1 MVENRQSEV
10 EQLEEALAALEGQRP
25 LLGDDVV
32 DTALLPLQEKLAS
45 LRPRGEEE
53 RKQLTVL
60 FARVG
65 GLGALQDEV
74 AVEETNQFFRQL
86 WPRLDAI
93 VRANGG
99 TVDKHSGTLLMALFG
114 TPVAHEDDPRRAVRT
129 ALQMQQVVANFD
141 TGPFTGLPLEEGG
154 LHLQA
159 GLNTGPAVVGS
170 LGRTREVTAVGDAV
184 NLASRLA
191 DTAAPGTVIV
201 SHATY
206 RHVRGFFNANDMPPL
221 WVKGK
226 REPVVTYLVKNE
238 KPRAFPL
245 EPQPVAGL
253 ESETVGREAEMALLR
268 DTLQEVMAT
277 GTPRVITVVGEAGVG
292 KSRLLYEL
300 QNWMELVDEVFR
312 LFRGQAELQSAAMPY
327 ALVRNMLAFR
337 FQIKESDSPAVARHK
352 LENGVTGVLGEA
364 GMETAHFIGHLT
376 GFDFSDSHYLRGI
389 LDDPRQIQGRAFHY
403 FAEYLRVM
411 AAETPVV
418 LMLENMQWVDAGS
431 VALAEYLWQNC
442 QDCPILIV
450 VAARTAFVEHGPPWL
465 PHARQDPHHRLLD
478 LAPLGEEESR
488 QLVRNIL
495 RKLPNI
501 PAALEGL
508 IVEKA
513 AGNPFYIEEMVRMLI
528 DDGVLVPGEE
538 SWHLRLER
546 LVPDRVP
553 PTLTGVL
560 QARLDALTAAER
572 DVLQR
577 AAVVGEQF
585 WDGAVAALRALASSA
600 AGGLPAVSALLALLE
615 EKEMVVR
622 HGQSAFPG
630 SSEYRFKHA
639 ILHSVTYENVLLRRR
654 RSYHGAIAAWL
665 IDNAGERAE
674 EYAGLI
680 GSHWEQAGEQAE
692 AAQWYARA
700 AHAAERAFL
709 PGQAI
714 GYYEKALEF
723 LPPGNDYA
731 ALRAELY
738 QGLGDMLWRQAR
750 RSEAVAM
757 YQAMRET
764 AAAANDLR
772 LEARACNHLARVHR
786 YLGEMH
792 QGMGFARQAEVLA
805 GRSGPEA
812 TVELARAV
820 ATQGWNHHGLGQFE
834 EAIACGERALALS
847 RSTGKV
853 QEIALA
859 LNLLGVCH
867 TALGEHERGAHY
879 GQEALE
885 LYRRVGHR
893 WGVGII
899 SNNLGENARARG
911 DFETALRYYEDAL
924 AIARETGNRES
935 AISCFN
941 NMGGVRLA
949 LGAPEAAEEALR
961 EVLARVGDRGWFGL
975 AESYR
980 YLAAACLAQGR
991 AGEGLEA
998 AQRSLQLAREGGH
1011 QEFVGAAWRMLGRV
1025 AAATGRSVA
1034 PAPDEPPASAADCYQ
1049 HSAAIFEE
1057 AGMAVEHAH
1066 TLYAWGACLQ
1076 RTDPEAGARLQQ
1088 EAEERF
1094 AALGLPLD
1102 VVKMEA

>member
-1 MVENRQSEV
+1 MVDKSQKEV
-10 EQLEEALAALEGQRP
+10 EQLEAALAALEAQRP

-32 DTALLPLQEKLAS
+32 ATALIPLQEKLAA
-45 LRPRGEEE
+45 LRARGEGE

-60 FARVG
+60 FARVT
-65 GLGALQDEV
+65 GLGSLQDEV
-74 AVEETNQFFRQL
+74 AVEETNQLFRQL
-86 WPRLDAI
+86 WARLDAI
-93 VRANGG
+93 VAANGG
-99 TVDKHSGTLLMALFG
+99 IVDKHVGTLLMALFG
-114 TPVAHEDDPRRAVRT
+114 TPVAHEDDPRRAVRA
-129 ALQMQQVVANFD
+129 ALQMQQVVSNFA
-141 TGPFTGLPLEEGG
+141 TQSLPSLPIEESGLR
-154 LHLQA
+154 LQA
-159 GLNTGPAVVGS
+159 GLNTGPAVVGVV
-170 LGRTREVTAVGDAV
+170 GGTGEYTAVGDAV

-191 DTAAPGTVIV
+191 DAAAPGTVIV
-201 SHATY
+201 SHGTY

-226 REPVVTYLVKNE
+226 REPVQTYLVKNE

-245 EPQPVAGL
+245 DPQPVAGL
-253 ESETVGREAEMALLR
+253 ESATVGREAEMALLR
-268 DTLQEVMAT
+268 ETLQEVMAT
-277 GTPRVITVVGEAGVG
+277 GTPRIITIVGGAGVG

-300 QNWMELVDEVFR
+300 QNWMELVDRVFW
-312 LFRGQAELQSAAMPY
+312 LFRGQAELQSGTMPY
-327 ALVRNMLAFR
+327 ALVRNLLSFR
-337 FQIKESDSPAVARHK
+337 FQINESDKPAVARRK
-352 LENGVTGVLGEA
+352 LEKGITDFLGEA
-364 GMETAHFIGHLT
+364 GVETAHFIGHLA
-376 GFDFSDSHYLRGI
+376 GFDFGKSPYLRGI

-403 FAEYLRVM
+403 FAQYLRVM
-411 AAETPVV
+411 AAQLPVV

-442 QDCPILIV
+442 GECPILIV
-450 VAARTAFVEHGPPWL
+450 VAARPAFVEHGPPWL
-465 PHARQDPHHRLLD
+465 PHAQRHPLHTLLT
-478 LAPLGEEESR
+478 LAPLDGEDSR

-501 PAALEGL
+501 PPTLEEL
-508 IVEKA
+508 IVDKT

-528 DDGVLVPGEE
+528 DDGVLLPGDK
-538 SWHLRLER
+538 SWQLRMER

-585 WDGAVAALRALASSA
+585 WDGAIAALRALAGSA
-600 AGGLPAVSALLALLE
+600 AGGLPTVSALLQLLE

-622 HGQSAFPG
+622 HGQSAFAG
-630 SSEYRFKHA
+630 SNEYRFKHA
-639 ILHSVTYENVLLRRR
+639 ILHSVTYESVLLRRR
-654 RSYHGAIAAWL
+654 RSYHGAIAEWL
-665 IDNAGERAE
+665 IDNAGERVE

-680 GSHWEQAGEQAE
+680 GSHWEQAGKLAE
-692 AAQWYARA
+692 AAHWCGRA
-700 AHAAERAFL
+700 AQAAQRAFL

-714 GYYEKALEF
+714 RYYEKALDF
-723 LPPGNDYA
+723 LPEGDDTA
-731 ALRAELY
+731 ATRVELY

-757 YQAMRET
+757 YQSMRET
-764 AAAANDLR
+764 AAAANDLL
-772 LEARACNHLARVHR
+772 LEARACNDLARVHR
-786 YLGEMH
+786 YLGQMH
-792 QGMGFARQAEVLA
+792 QGIGFARQAEVLA
-805 GRSGPEA
+805 GRAGPA
-812 TVELARAV
+812 GKVELARAI
-820 ATQGWNHHGLGQFE
+820 ATQGWNYHGLGQPE
-834 EAIACGERALALS
+834 EAVALGERALALS
-847 RSTGKV
+847 RSTETE

-859 LNLLGVCH
+859 LNLLGVAH

-879 GQEALE
+879 AEEALA
-885 LYRRVGHR
+885 LYRTAGNR

-911 DFETALRYYEDAL
+911 DFQTALRYYEDAL

-941 NMGGVRLA
+941 NIGGVRLA
-949 LGAPEAAEEALR
+949 LGDPEAAEGALR
-961 EVLARVGDRGWFGL
+961 EVLTRVGDRGWFGL
-975 AESYR
+975 SETYR

-991 AGEGLEA
+991 LDEALAA
-998 AQRSLQLAREGGH
+998 AQQALHLAREGGQ

-1025 AAATGRSVA
+1025 AAAAGASIT
-1034 PAPDEPPASAADCYQ
+1034 PAPGEPLASAADCYQ
-1049 HSAAIFEE
+1049 RSAAIFHE

-1066 TLYAWGACLQ
+1066 TLFAWGACLRQ
-1076 RTDPEAGARLQQ
+1076 RDPEAGARLQA
-1088 EAEERF
+1088 EARQQF